1 VTNLEGLWY
10 ESSVN
15 ANPLIVHADFN
26 FTFLSAKLGMVI
38 VHESIVIVLLDT
50 D

>member
-1 VTNLEGLWY
+1 MTNLEGLWY

-26 FTFLSAKLGMVI
+26 FTFLSAKLGMVTACK
-38 VHESIVIVLLDT
+38 SIVLLDT